1 MPFTVFDSPF
11 HKQFL
16 KSLNPAFKPP
26 SQNTISTHLLDKVF
40 SVVKACTDEAISAMP
55 NINVSTDESSNI
67 RGVRICNI
75 SVHSESGSYHYL
87 SEDIG
92 ALQMNAATNV
102 DWLRTCTLSK
112 NDPTRVN
119 SVTMDICS
127 TMFSMWEQF
136 EHYEDFKQCLFIPCD
151 SHGIQLLIKDILHL
165 LYFSNVLQQ
174 AQLVAKSFRKALLQF
189 THLRDIQTHFYN
201 RHQSFILSVI
211 MR

>member
-1 MPFTVFDSPF
+1 
-11 HKQFL
+11 
-16 KSLNPAFKPP
+16 
-26 SQNTISTHLLDKVF
+26 
-40 SVVKACTDEAISAMP
+40 MP
-55 NINVSTDESSNI
+55 NINVSTDESSKI
-67 RGVRICNI
+67 RGAKICNI
-75 SVHSESGSYHYL
+75 SVHSESRSYHYL
-87 SEDIG
+87 SKDIG
-92 ALQMNAATNV
+92 ALQMNAV
-102 DWLRTCTLSK
+102 DNTEWLRTHLLMLSN
-112 NDPTRVN
+112 NDPARIN
-119 SVTMDICS
+119 SITMDTCS

-136 EHYEDFKQCLFIPCD
+136 ECYDDFKHYLFIPCD